1 MKRVEAAAD
10 CFEKGFNCAQ
20 AILSTYGTE
29 LGIER
34 EHALRVAGPFGGG
47 MGRMGNTCGAV
58 TGAYM
63 VIGLKHGAA
72 RAEDRESKERA
83 YALTREF
90 AEKFRARHGSI
101 ICRELLGCD
110 IGTPEGYRQARDE
123 KLFTTRCPK
132 FVRDAAEI
140 VEELIAR

>member
-34 EHALRVAGPFGGG
+34 EHALRVAGPFGVG

-72 RAEDRESKERA
+72 RAEKTGSQRNVPMRSRGSSPRNSGHVTDRLSA
-83 YALTREF
+83 
-90 AEKFRARHGSI
+90 GS
-101 ICRELLGCD
+101 CSAV
-110 IGTPEGYRQARDE
+110 T
-123 KLFTTRCPK
+123 
-132 FVRDAAEI
+132 
-140 VEELIAR
+140 